1 MSDIKLTDLTIEELN
16 QAMQKK
22 KSRSILN
29 AILVG
34 FLIGIVI
41 YSIVKNTLGLV
52 TLIPLFLAYKI
63 VNNSKTNDK
72 DLEAELQSRNLK

>member
-63 VNNSKTNDK
+63 INNSKTNDK

>member
-1 MSDIKLTDLTIEELN
+1 
-16 QAMQKK
+16 MQKK

-63 VNNSKTNDK
+63 INNSKTNDK
-72 DLEAELQSRNLK
+72 DLDAELQSRNLK